1 MGGEEEVN
9 LDHLGEHGWC
19 INVGHSDYIH
29 RLSDACDRPITVE
42 ERLAEMRETIR
53 EAGYMEDV
61 AATINRLRK
70 KATDKAFWSLVSAMQ
85 IKNQSKQK
93 EE

>member
-1 MGGEEEVN
+1 MGGEEVMSAE
-9 LDHLGEHGWC
+9 LGGHGWC
-19 INVGHSDYIH
+19 VNVSHSDYIH
-29 RLSDACDRPITVE
+29 RLSDACDQPITVE
-42 ERLAEMRETIR
+42 ERLAEMREIIR
-53 EAGYMEDV
+53 ETGYMEDV
-61 AATINRLRK
+61 AATINRLCK